1 MARAPANYRPSRS
14 AQDDIQHLLDECD
27 RMQRNWDLPDGKSGR
42 TGRRK
47 SSNKADFVGD
57 KASNGSG
64 NRDSR
69 DMLSWALA
77 RHQALEDVKTDTC
90 ISTESAET
98 NAMAD
103 ALREAKDALAD
114 AKLRIRVAEAS
125 ERARIKE
132 KLEKEM
138 GQVSRRTSAPNASDV
153 QKAAPMP
160 TPRVHEGQGAIVAI
174 ESEEVTEPPVPPT
187 SKIPESEALGENI
200 AKQESGELEERAVPL
215 VPRPPSQDP
224 MLHVRPPRWKVVGGV
239 GKGGI
244 IVREKRDLQSLQLDE
259 RLSTGALVE
268 QTELIGDRLHFAKV
282 SGSGPETGWVSI
294 RMASKDLLVVV
305 KPPRHWRSERCRE
318 RRELVPVLR
327 SSSAQCSERPR
338 VVSLP
343 QLPQPKSAPP
353 GPWTEDRRDH
363 SLPPLPHLTQDR
375 SMYSMQPAR

>member
-1 MARAPANYRPSRS
+1 MARPANYRPSRS

-27 RMQRNWDLPDGKSGR
+27 RMQRNWDLPDLGLPSNGKSGR

-47 SSNKADFVGD
+47 ASNKADSVGD
-57 KASNGSG
+57 KGNGSG
-64 NRDSR
+64 IR

-77 RHQALEDVKTDTC
+77 RHQALEEDVKMDTC
-90 ISTESAET
+90 LSTESAET

-103 ALREAKDALAD
+103 ALQDAKDALAD

-138 GQVSRRTSAPNASDV
+138 GQVRRRASAPNASDV
-153 QKAAPMP
+153 QKATPKP
-160 TPRVHEGQGAIVAI
+160 TPRVHEAQGAK
-174 ESEEVTEPPVPPT
+174 EMEEVTEPPVPPA
-187 SKIPESEALGENI
+187 SKIPESEEPGER
-200 AKQESGELEERAVPL
+200 EEHRREHRCAVPL

-224 MLHVRPPRWKVVGGV
+224 AYVRPPRWKVVGGV

-244 IVREKRDLQSLQLDE
+244 IVREKRDLQSLQLEE

-268 QTELIGDRLHFAKV
+268 QTELIGDRLHFSKV

-305 KPPRHWRSERCRE
+305 KPPLRHWRS
-318 RRELVPVLR
+318 ELVPVLR
-327 SSSAQCSERPR
+327 SSSAQCRERPR

-343 QLPQPKSAPP
+343 RLPQPKSAPP
-353 GPWTEDRRDH
+353 PTRTREDRQDH
-363 SLPPLPHLTQDR
+363 SLPPLPFTQDR
-375 SMYSMQPAR
+375 SMY